1 MKEVN
6 ARIALIRS
14 TLNLSME
21 KFGNKIGITRSSVN
35 SLEKGVNN
43 PSEQTLKLICSQ
55 FNVNYLW
62 LTEGIGDIFNE
73 FPQTILDELVEEFNL
88 DETDRMIL
96 EVYLEAPEDQRK
108 ALSNFFQTFA
118 KKAQKMR
125 ED

>member
-6 ARIALIRS
+6 ARIALLRS
-14 TLNLSME
+14 ALDLSME
-21 KFGNKIGITRSSVN
+21 RFGNKIGVTKSSIN
-35 SLEKGVNN
+35 KIEKGENN

-62 LTEGIGDIFNE
+62 LTEGIGDMFNE

-88 DETDRMIL
+88 DETDKMIL
-96 EVYLEAPEDQRK
+96 EAYLEAPEDQRK

>member
-6 ARIALIRS
+6 ARIALLRS
-14 TLNLSME
+14 ALDLSME
-21 KFGNKIGITRSSVN
+21 RFGNKIGVTKSSIN
-35 SLEKGVNN
+35 KIEKGENN

-62 LTEGIGDIFNE
+62 LTEGIGDMFNE

-96 EVYLEAPEDQRK
+96 EAYLEAPEDQRK

>member
-1 MKEVN
+1 MEALN
-6 ARIALIRS
+6 ERICELIE
-14 TLNLSME
+14 TLNIKKTAFAERLNVSQA
-21 KFGNKIGITRSSVN
+21 FIS
-35 SLEKGVNN
+35 
-43 PSEQTLKLICSQ
+43 QICSGTKKPSDRTINDICKK
-55 FNVNYLW
+55 FNVHYLW
-62 LTEGIGDIFNE
+62 LTEGIGDMFNE

-96 EVYLEAPEDQRK
+96 EAYLEAPEDQRK

>member
-6 ARIALIRS
+6 ARIALLRS
-14 TLNLSME
+14 ALDLSME
-21 KFGNKIGITRSSVN
+21 RFGNKIGVTKSSIN
-35 SLEKGVNN
+35 KIEKGENN

-62 LTEGIGDIFNE
+62 LTEGIGDMFNE

-96 EVYLEAPEDQRK
+96 EAYLEAPEDQRK
-108 ALSNFFQTFA
+108 ALSNFFKTFA
-118 KKAQKMR
+118 KKAQKRR